1 MIKEIYESD
10 DLEVVFNC
18 GAYSR
23 GDYDVSEYVPSKR
36 TIERCWGDI
45 VDYCRSFNEGQT
57 SNNS

>member
-23 GDYDVSEYVPSKR
+23 GDYDVPEYVPSKR
-36 TIERCWGDI
+36 TIECCWGDI
-45 VDYCRSFNEGQT
+45 VDYCRNYYEGQAAD
-57 SNNS
+57 SD

>member
-23 GDYDVSEYVPSKR
+23 GDYDVTECISPKR

-45 VDYCRSFNEGQT
+45 VDYCRSYYEGQT
-57 SNNS
+57 SDNS